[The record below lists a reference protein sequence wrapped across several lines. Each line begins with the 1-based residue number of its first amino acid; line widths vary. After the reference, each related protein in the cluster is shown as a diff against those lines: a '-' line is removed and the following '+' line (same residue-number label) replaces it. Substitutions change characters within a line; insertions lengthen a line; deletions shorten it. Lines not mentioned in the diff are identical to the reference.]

1 MKKDIFSRTKRK
13 IIAISITIVFFCL
26 IIFAT
31 ITQVFYYSRFLK
43 NVDYQLMEQKKLISG
58 DVFNGGSG
66 YSTQKNTHIPENF
79 KGRPDTKAMRVPPNL
94 IVILYNNGEF
104 QAMSNNLYFSEDNL
118 PQFPDNSDDNIVTIE
133 SNGYAFR
140 GVSVTHDSKKIQI
153 LANIDSEIASMKRL
167 VTSMIFG
174 LITLI
179 AIALVLSAY
188 LAAKVIKPVRE
199 AYDKQVYFVQ
209 DASHEMRT
217 PLAVIKGK
225 LELLAN
231 ASGDRIYDHFDHIS
245 KIMSE
250 IRGLEKLNSDLLL
263 LSKEDLNLG
272 NNIEKFDLNDFIDEI
287 SEFYTDLAE
296 IKKKKFTIIRP
307 EESTQVEWDYNKIKR
322 ALTVLLEN
330 AFKYTDENG
339 EIHLKIEIIKKY
351 VRISVKDNGIGI
363 KEEEKTR
370 IFDRFYRSEFVR
382 GKNIGGTGIGLSL
395 LKSIGKSFGIKIKV
409 NSEYGVGSE
418 FILDIPK
425 VIK

>member
-1 MKKDIFSRTKRK
+1 
-13 IIAISITIVFFCL
+13 
-26 IIFAT
+26 
-31 ITQVFYYSRFLK
+31 
-43 NVDYQLMEQKKLISG
+43 
-58 DVFNGGSG
+58 
-66 YSTQKNTHIPENF
+66 
-79 KGRPDTKAMRVPPNL
+79 
-94 IVILYNNGEF
+94 
-104 QAMSNNLYFSEDNL
+104 
-118 PQFPDNSDDNIVTIE
+118 
-133 SNGYAFR
+133 
-140 GVSVTHDSKKIQI
+140 
-153 LANIDSEIASMKRL
+153 MKRL

-272 NNIEKFDLNDFIDEI
+272 DNIEKFDLNDFIDEI

-307 EESTQVEWDYNKIKR
+307 
-322 ALTVLLEN
+322 
-330 AFKYTDENG
+330 
-339 EIHLKIEIIKKY
+339 
-351 VRISVKDNGIGI
+351 
-363 KEEEKTR
+363 
-370 IFDRFYRSEFVR
+370 
-382 GKNIGGTGIGLSL
+382 
-395 LKSIGKSFGIKIKV
+395 
-409 NSEYGVGSE
+409 
-418 FILDIPK
+418 
-425 VIK
+425 